1 MAKKVNIQ
9 YQQENVTD
17 GRQILIQIYRSVKSN
32 PRQLSD
38 VNDFS
43 SLGTAFLMMLDSNL
57 SDDVDTL
64 QMMSSISYLCISKA
78 IQKDPNNLNLFK
90 DRLLML
96 RIGHESFKYTVMSA
110 LNLNA
115 GGFMSFSMG
124 NSDLTAR
131 DAIYKMEIADLELH
145 PQFYKQVPFFR
156 ERKDEFD
163 GMIGRQFFMPEKTL
177 DNVINS
183 GIENHSKLLEYLENR
198 VMVEEDV
205 DF

>member
-1 MAKKVNIQ
+1 
-9 YQQENVTD
+9 
-17 GRQILIQIYRSVKSN
+17 
-32 PRQLSD
+32 
-38 VNDFS
+38 
-43 SLGTAFLMMLDSNL
+43 MMLDSNL

-78 IQKDPNNLNLFK
+78 IQNDPNNLNLFK

-96 RIGHESFKYTVMSA
+96 RIGHDSFKYTVMSA
-110 LNLNA
+110 LYLNA

-145 PQFYKQVPFFR
+145 PQLYKQVPFFR

-163 GMIGRQFFMPEKTL
+163 EMIGRQFFMPEKTL